1 MGELDSRRVRE
12 WVHFLLTVL
21 TALFVISGLGI
32 SDFLLMERVTFG
44 LLTKSRSFWIHD
56 NLLYPFTLL
65 LFLHVYFT
73 VMRRRPRKRI

>member
-1 MGELDSRRVRE
+1 MGELNRREVRE
-12 WVHFLLTVL
+12 IVHFLLTIA
-21 TALFVISGLGI
+21 TALFLVSGLGI
-32 SDFLLMERVTFG
+32 SDFILMERITFG

-73 VMRRRPRKRI
+73 VMKRRPR